1 MKWANLCVVL
11 LLASCGGGGGSG
23 SPATPQPD
31 EPLPAWAP
39 ISEELEL
46 FALADWLIHDDLGG
60 WPSRDYGIIL
70 YRSLGELG
78 PDNKTLGS
86 IGRSIDST
94 CAGTRY
100 EAIGCIAGMIDGY
113 NIRMWALPASQVDLY
128 NTTLAPNDRI
138 DRCRFYS
145 PILVALYIHETLH
158 AYGYKHGD
166 AMADK
171 EIGLWAEYRRR
182 YSDNMAAMASLPV
195 DGAECWANP
204 VKSMEPFNEQIQ

>member
-1 MKWANLCVVL
+1 V
-11 LLASCGGGGGSG
+11 LASCGGGGSG
-23 SPATPQPD
+23 SPAIPQSD
-31 EPLPAWAP
+31 ESPAWAP
-39 ISEELEL
+39 IPEELAL
-46 FALADWLIHDDLGG
+46 FSLADLLLYDDLGG
-60 WPSRDYGIIL
+60 WPNRAYGIIL
-70 YRSLGELG
+70 YRSLDELG

-86 IGRSIDST
+86 IGRSIDPT

-113 NIRMWALPASQVDLY
+113 NIRLWALPASHVDNY
-128 NTTLAPNDRI
+128 NATLDPDDRI

-145 PILVALYIHETLH
+145 PILIGLYIHETLH

-171 EIGLWAEYRRR
+171 EKELWSEYRRR
-182 YSDNMAAMASLPV
+182 YSGNMLAIASLPA

-204 VKSMEPFNEQIQ
+204 VKWNISQISGTFRR